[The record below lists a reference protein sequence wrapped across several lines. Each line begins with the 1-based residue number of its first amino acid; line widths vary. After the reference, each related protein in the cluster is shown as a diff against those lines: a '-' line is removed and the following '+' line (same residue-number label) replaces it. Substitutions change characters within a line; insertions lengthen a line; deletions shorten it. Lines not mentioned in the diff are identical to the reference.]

1 MHSPMVFSTH
11 LRGWHRTAALAASLA
26 FAFGCATGVGL
37 PSRVAYDYFE
47 APAANDPWTG
57 KIQRWQERER
67 NDVLDPSLPAVS
79 PGPASVADGGDG
91 PRNDVPVPA
100 SLHEKYESFRAERK
114 RAQARDVAEWIQSQA
129 RDHYVP
135 DGPIDRWATFAET
148 MRENGD
154 DCDGLELLTFHML
167 RELGFAEDEVFRAI
181 VYRRNDGQHHMVTL
195 WFEDANDPWVIDP
208 TGAMTTGMP
217 RMSQVPGWVPLKVF
231 SIDANYSVER
241 SRTVAS
247 R

>member
-1 MHSPMVFSTH
+1 MRLPMVFSTQ
-11 LRGWHRTAALAASLA
+11 LRGWHRTAVLAGVLA
-26 FAFGCATGVGL
+26 FVFGCATGVGL
-37 PSRVAYDYFE
+37 PPRPSYDYFQT
-47 APAANDPWTG
+47 PAANDPWTG

-67 NDVLDPSLPAVS
+67 NDVLDASLPAVS
-79 PGPASVADGGDG
+79 PGPASVAEPGEAA
-91 PRNDVPVPA
+91 PPSLEAQA
-100 SLHEKYESFRAERK
+100 SLMEKYEAFRANRR

-129 RDHYVP
+129 REHYVP
-135 DGPIDRWATFAET
+135 DGPIDRWATFGET
-148 MRENGD
+148 LRENGD
-154 DCDGLELLTFHML
+154 DCDGLELLTFYML
-167 RELGFAEDEVFRAI
+167 RELGFGEEEVFRAI

-195 WFEDANDPWVIDP
+195 WFEDPKDPWVIDP

-217 RMSQVPGWVPLKVF
+217 RMSEVPGWVPLKVF